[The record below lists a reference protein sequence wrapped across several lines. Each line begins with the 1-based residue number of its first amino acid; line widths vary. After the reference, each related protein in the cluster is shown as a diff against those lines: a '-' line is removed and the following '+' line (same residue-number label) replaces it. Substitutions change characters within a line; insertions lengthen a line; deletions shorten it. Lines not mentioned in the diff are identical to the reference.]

1 MNGFLAETKYT
12 IKNILH
18 NHWADFGLPF
28 FRFSF
33 ARTTTKVN
41 VVAFSK
47 GAQND
52 LAADFQGF
60 IRFTNI
66 KSEISLA
73 SIIHLELKT
82 TPAISAIQC
91 NHSLPVIGFFVILQC
106 YWEE

>member
-1 MNGFLAETKYT
+1 M
-12 IKNILH
+12 
-18 NHWADFGLPF
+18 
-28 FRFSF
+28 
-33 ARTTTKVN
+33 
-41 VVAFSK
+41 
-47 GAQND
+47 
-52 LAADFQGF
+52 ADFQGYV
-60 IRFTNI
+60 RFTNI

>member
-66 KSEISLA
+66 KSETFQ
-73 SIIHLELKT
+73 EE
-82 TPAISAIQC
+82 
-91 NHSLPVIGFFVILQC
+91 FVYLSFDKARLL
-106 YWEE
+106 